1 MAEILANNLIRLLV
15 TVAILAAVYLFAI
28 KPVLDTTNDAIDRA
42 FEPFDGIQSEI
53 QESFDDAGIDGFD
66 VKDIN
71 TNGKAGNRKAQL
83 LLKCVERAGQDVNEL
98 KACADKYQG

>member
-1 MAEILANNLIRLLV
+1 MAEILASNLIRLLV

-28 KPVLDTTNDAIDRA
+28 KPILDTTNQA
-42 FEPFDGIQSEI
+42 FESVTAPFGEIQSEI
-53 QESFDDAGIDGFD
+53 QNSFDDAGIDGFD
-66 VKDIN
+66 VKDID
-71 TNGKAGNRKAQL
+71 TSGKGGNKKAQL